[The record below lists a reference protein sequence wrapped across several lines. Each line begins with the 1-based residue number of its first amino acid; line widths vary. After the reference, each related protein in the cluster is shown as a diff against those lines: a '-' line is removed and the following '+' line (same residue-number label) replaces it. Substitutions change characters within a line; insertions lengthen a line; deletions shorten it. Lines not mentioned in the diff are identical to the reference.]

1 MSNVE
6 SDQERDIIVN
16 YDSFVDRTQEYS
28 DNASLMLMRIL
39 QRVGI
44 VSYYVAGFDGFT
56 VNGSYYNKT
65 DFSEE
70 RFRSQYEA
78 INKGVA
84 HQLSMFAE
92 SLNHPEDIQF
102 ITPSIYSHIFKR

>member
-1 MSNVE
+1 ME
-6 SDQERDIIVN
+6 DDIIVN

-39 QRVGI
+39 QRVGV

-70 RFRSQYEA
+70 RFRSQYDA
-78 INKGVA
+78 INKGIA
-84 HQLSMFAE
+84 HQLSKFAE
-92 SLNHPEDIQF
+92 SLDRPEDIEF
-102 ITPSIYSHIFKR
+102 ITPSIYSNIFKR